1 MHADIDRKLF
11 TEEAIVEGIDRVA
24 KEVTRYYQGRDL
36 TVISVLKG
44 SCIFAADLI
53 RRIPIPLELGFCA
66 ASSYGDGTTSGQ
78 LKVNFAKRA
87 KVVGRNLLLVDDILD
102 TGKTMYA
109 LKQEF
114 LARGARGCAP
124 ASSSTSPPRRAS
136 SSRLTSGC
144 SGRGPLRGGVR
155 PGLRGPLPQP
165 AFVGSLKPRSTRPS
179 RAPTGAGGPH
189 GPVLSRS
196 EEQVGLELDEFLCLL
211 YPGVSKGSCA
221 KPSAMGTSRWWAR
234 RRSAVGTFDSRT

>member
-78 LKVNFAKRA
+78 LKVNFLPEESE
-87 KVVGRNLLLVDDILD
+87 VVGRNLLLVDDILD

-114 LARGARGCAP
+114 LARGAKEVRSCVFLDKP
-124 ASSSTSPPRRAS
+124 SRRALEFEADF
-136 SSRLTSGC
+136 RVFEVEDLFVVGYGLDYA
-144 SGRGPLRGGVR
+144 GRYRN
-155 PGLRGPLPQP
+155 LP
-165 AFVGSLKPRSTRPS
+165 FVGSLKPEIYK
-179 RAPTGAGGPH
+179 AVEGAH
-189 GPVLSRS
+189 
-196 EEQVGLELDEFLCLL
+196 
-211 YPGVSKGSCA
+211 
-221 KPSAMGTSRWWAR
+221 
-234 RRSAVGTFDSRT
+234 